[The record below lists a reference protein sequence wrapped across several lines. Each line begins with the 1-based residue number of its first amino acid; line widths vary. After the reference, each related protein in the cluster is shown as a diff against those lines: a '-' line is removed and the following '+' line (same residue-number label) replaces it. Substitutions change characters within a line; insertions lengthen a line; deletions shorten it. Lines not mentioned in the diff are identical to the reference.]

1 MAELKAALKQAKKLL
16 GENHSEDAL
25 KVLQE
30 FLDDGVEDYMMFCF
44 AALAYANMDD
54 KTKAKDLYEKAIKL
68 DGKMPIAWQGLFK
81 LYDSGKLT
89 SDERSIEVS
98 AHLISV
104 WCVHY
109 GLLRLFYVLSLH
121 RSKISQVWL
130 PKMFASYN
138 RLRPVMNSS
147 H

>member
-1 MAELKAALKQAKKLL
+1 KAALKQAKKLL

-89 SDERSIEVS
+89 ANERAIEV
-98 AHLISV
+98 ATHLISV
-104 WCVHY
+104 
-109 GLLRLFYVLSLH
+109 
-121 RSKISQVWL
+121 
-130 PKMFASYN
+130 
-138 RLRPVMNSS
+138 
-147 H
+147 